1 VVWSVPA
8 GYIIWSVSTIYS
20 ISQLI
25 QLITINNL
33 KTFTMHRVDIFS
45 FLASDA
51 GELTKMQTRLNQWMT
66 AKSLVKYEIH
76 TAGEYIIFN
85 VCRKKEDGA

>member
-1 VVWSVPA
+1 MKNFSTGERVCVATLVVSK
-8 GYIIWSVSTIYS
+8 
-20 ISQLI
+20 
-25 QLITINNL
+25 L
-33 KTFTMHRVDIFS
+33 KSFTMHRVDIFS

-51 GELTKMQTRLNQWMT
+51 SELTKMQTRLNQWMT

-85 VCRKKEDGA
+85 VCRKKEEEA

>member
-1 VVWSVPA
+1 M
-8 GYIIWSVSTIYS
+8 VSGLCLSIIYS
-20 ISQLI
+20 IMI
-25 QLITINNL
+25 QLITVNNL

-45 FLASDA
+45 FLASDT

-76 TAGEYIIFN
+76 TTGEYIIFN
-85 VCRKKEDGA
+85 VCRKKEKGE

>member
-1 VVWSVPA
+1 MKP
-8 GYIIWSVSTIYS
+8 I
-20 ISQLI
+20 
-25 QLITINNL
+25 
-33 KTFTMHRVDIFS
+33 KFFTMHRVDIFS

-51 GELTKMQTRLNQWMT
+51 TELMKMQTKLNQWLT

-85 VCRKKEDGA
+85 VCRKKEQE